1 MVKRFENVVV
11 VVDKTGASQQM
22 IQVLL
27 KLPLFADSK
36 VTLLHAVPPQISADQ
51 MRAEWEAGQK
61 MLADALAGLAVQPG
75 MRVTTQLVEGD
86 PKLVVCEVAD
96 KTPDPLVV
104 IGSRGLG
111 RLSAILGNS
120 VSQYVF
126 QIASCPMLLVKDDIY
141 VKQTNRIMVALN
153 GTPSA
158 QQAFE
163 LALGMIKDVPGGQLF
178 IARIYL
184 DAVEGKDELLQKA
197 EDQAKRAG
205 VSHKVFTSV
214 GDPGLELTRLA
225 QESRADMLL
234 LGSPDRRPTVARSL
248 PDLDRLLGK
257 STSDYLR
264 VHADCPVLMVR
275 SRE

>member
-1 MVKRFENVVV
+1 MVKGFENVIVA
-11 VVDKTGASQQM
+11 VDKTGASQQM

-27 KLPLFADSK
+27 KLPLFADAK
-36 VTLLHAVPPQISADQ
+36 ITLLHAVPPQISADRMQ
-51 MRAEWEAGQK
+51 AEWENGQK
-61 MLADALAGLAVQPG
+61 MLAEALAGLSVKPG
-75 MRVTTQLVEGD
+75 MKVTTQLVEGD

-104 IGSRGLG
+104 VGSRGLG
-111 RLSAILGNS
+111 RLAAILSNS

-153 GTPSA
+153 GTSGA
-158 QQAFE
+158 HQAFD
-163 LALGMIKDVPGGQLF
+163 LALNMIRGVQGGQLF

-184 DAVEGKDELLQKA
+184 DAVEGQDSLLQQA
-197 EDQAKRAG
+197 VDQAKRGG
-205 VSHKVFTSV
+205 VAHKVFTAV

-225 QESRADMLL
+225 QESKADMLL
-234 LGSPDRRPTVARSL
+234 LGSPDRRPTVARNL

-264 VHADCPVLMVR
+264 VHAECPVLMVR